1 MRAASSSSIGMLRKN
16 GRRMTIE
23 SGNPKAACGSA
34 TPSRLP
40 DSPSW
45 RMRTYSGRIAT
56 AVGKSSPNTNRV
68 YIASRPRNRIRAN
81 TNAAADAQPTVTP
94 TATIA
99 TIDAVEEL
107 APEGGGVLA
116 PQDVGV
122 VVEDP
127 RVRDE
132 RHRVRGQLTVVLEAT
147 EDGVDDR
154 QQDRGRHREQD
165 DEGHGPGDRA
175 ARTPRPCHGLDR
187 GRLGAHVG
195 GCPSRHRLT
204 RCRRSRRRRCRD
216 AARTAGTAGRRR
228 AHTGTAARR
237 THCRTPSAASRS
249 RS

>member
-56 AVGKSSPNTNRV
+56 AVGNSSPNTKSV

-99 TIDAVEEL
+99 TITLLNSSPQNAGAFSPHRTL
-107 APEGGGVLA
+107 A
-116 PQDVGV
+116 
-122 VVEDP
+122 
-127 RVRDE
+127 
-132 RHRVRGQLTVVLEAT
+132 
-147 EDGVDDR
+147 
-154 QQDRGRHREQD
+154 
-165 DEGHGPGDRA
+165 
-175 ARTPRPCHGLDR
+175 
-187 GRLGAHVG
+187 
-195 GCPSRHRLT
+195 
-204 RCRRSRRRRCRD
+204 
-216 AARTAGTAGRRR
+216 
-228 AHTGTAARR
+228 
-237 THCRTPSAASRS
+237 
-249 RS
+249 